1 MIHKY
6 IRGGIRKA
14 YLASVVSKGED
25 GMNSKKAVFF
35 DIDGTLYLAGKPPIP
50 SAAEAIRKIRE
61 NGHLAFVCTG
71 RSKAL
76 IPKTPILDMGFDGIV
91 GACGAY
97 GECGGKE
104 LFRESL
110 GKEQLEELIQTFR
123 RYKIMYILEG
133 TEYIYYDEETAEG
146 MEEDWYLRYVM
157 ETMGDRFVS
166 VQKAENIDA
175 CKASINAKDSDPA
188 ELYESLGAHFEIMKH
203 VFGVAEFVPK
213 GYTKAKGIELV
224 CKELGIHRKD
234 TIAVG
239 DSINDVDMLQYAG
252 IGICMGN
259 GSEPAKACADYI
271 TSDLFDDG
279 IYRAMDHFGLI

>member
-1 MIHKY
+1 M
-6 IRGGIRKA
+6 A
-14 YLASVVSKGED
+14 D
-25 GMNSKKAVFF
+25 KKAVFF
-35 DIDGTLYLAGKPPIP
+35 DIDGTLYMAGKPPVP

-61 NGHLAFVCTG
+61 NGHLAFICTG
-71 RSKAL
+71 RSRAL
-76 IPKTPILDMGFDGIV
+76 IPQTPILDMGFDGIV

-97 GECGGKE
+97 GEYQGRE
-104 LFRESL
+104 LFHKSL
-110 GKEQLEELIQTFR
+110 DREQLDELIQAFR
-123 RYKIMYILEG
+123 KYKIMYILEG

-157 ETMGDRFVS
+157 ESMGKRFVS

-188 ELYESLGAHFEIMKH
+188 ELYESLGEHFEIMKH

-224 CKELGIHRKD
+224 CKELGMECTD

-239 DSINDVDMLQYAG
+239 DSINDVDMLKYAG

-259 GSEPAKACADYI
+259 GSELAKACADYI
-271 TSDLFDDG
+271 TADIFDDG
-279 IYRAMDHFGLI
+279 IYRAMEHFALF